1 MKNKIIIQHGMSFFE
16 SGGMQFK
23 TGRIPNLNTKV
34 MYWDGITN
42 IKGGLAVMNDSPDI
56 LTLKK
61 EGLFE
66 DHQLFIKKSGSLT
79 EIIADETKNII
90 LSLLSDASTNYIT
103 DGISPSILMRS
114 GMAASNGGALLN
126 LTNALP
132 MVDDSLNIDQILEF
146 REKRGDMHRRLINHI
161 NSLELR
167 VMSSEMPGLELK
179 KAIQEIDTGCM
190 DAISLYKES
199 KIKFN
204 LSNIKINFNMKEIIK
219 ITGSVYGGASLLL
232 PQTGAIVAGVLAGA
246 VSTFRWD
253 DSVKIKKIDR
263 AHPFNYIAE
272 IQKSGFA

>member
-16 SGGMQFK
+16 GGGMHFK
-23 TGRIPNLNTKV
+23 TGKIPNLNTKV

-42 IKGGLAVMNDSPDI
+42 IKGGLAVMNDSPEI

-61 EGLFE
+61 EGIFE
-66 DHQLFIKKSGSLT
+66 DHPLFIKRSGSLA
-79 EIIADETKNII
+79 EIVADETKNII
-90 LSLLSDASTNYIT
+90 LSLLSNETNNYIT
-103 DGISPSILMRS
+103 DGISPSVLMKS
-114 GMAASNGGALLN
+114 GMTTSNGGALLN

-132 MVDDSLNIDQILEF
+132 MIDDSLNIDEILEF
-146 REKRGDMHRRLINHI
+146 RERRGDMHRRLINHI

-190 DAISLYKES
+190 DAITLYKER

-232 PQTGAIVAGVLAGA
+232 PQTGAIVAGVLVGA
-246 VSTFRWD
+246 VSALRWD
-253 DSVKIKKIDR
+253 DSVKIKTIDR

-272 IQKSGFA
+272 IQKAGFA